1 MPSLRTKS
9 VSTKV
14 TEEEYARFEA
24 LAGPQTISE
33 WVREVLLKAADPN
46 PADQVLLAEALAL
59 RTIILNLHFAL
70 SKGQTL
76 TAQEMQEI
84 ISRAD
89 RGKLEK
95 ARQRLAE
102 ATRSGHEANMG
113 A

>member
-1 MPSLRTKS
+1 MPSHRTKS

-14 TEEEYARFEA
+14 TEKEYARFEA
-24 LAGPQTISE
+24 LAGQQTISE
-33 WVREVLLKAADPN
+33 WVREVLLKAAAPN
-46 PADQVLLAEALAL
+46 SADQVLLAEALAL

-70 SKGQTL
+70 TKGQPL

-95 ARQRLAE
+95 ARQRLTE
-102 ATRSGHEANMG
+102 ATRSEHEATMG
-113 A
+113 E